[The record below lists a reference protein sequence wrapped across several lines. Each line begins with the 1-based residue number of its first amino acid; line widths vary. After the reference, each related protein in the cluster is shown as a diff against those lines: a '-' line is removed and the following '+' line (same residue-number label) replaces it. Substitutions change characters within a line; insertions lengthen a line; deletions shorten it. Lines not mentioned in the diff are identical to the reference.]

1 MAAAKKGTVIFNTA
15 NAGITGKKFGIEKL
29 TCDYNAVGRKYK
41 VELHGD
47 WTDLDAVAKL
57 IVGDST
63 TAGNQNLKTLLAN
76 MDTTLA
82 AIIPDT
88 GVICRTPQ
96 LNTEKGATFSTLT
109 VIAEEGLQEGGKF
122 VGGAMDDSAALLA
135 SGYVLPADTTF
146 RFVWEPNDVELL
158 YGLPFRPEYKW
169 DLTND
174 LKSFDFPANSQLP
187 HGVPYDNPSATDNQ
201 PGFATNIDDLVAAL
215 GYDPDT
221 MTEAALCNIWREGG
235 ITEPQRG
242 AIYQY
247 LIASGSGT
255 GTFEYAE
262 RILRG
267 ETSYRYWIPHVSVI
281 RRYRTPPDT
290 SAYPSPGASGGAYD
304 TNGPPLWTDAPD
316 FDAWD
321 NDYIY
326 LCTGPQVEFS
336 GEFWT
341 VECQWSGFLDF
352 DSDLYGNP
360 SA

>member
-1 MAAAKKGTVIFNTA
+1 MGAQIVGTKIWNTDDA
-15 NAGITGKKFGIEKL
+15 SISGKMVTVEKF
-29 TCDYNAVGRKYK
+29 TCDYNATGRKFK
-41 VELHGD
+41 LEIKGD
-47 WTDLDAVAKL
+47 WTDLDDIASQ
-57 IVGDST
+57 IVGNST
-63 TAGNQNLKTLLAN
+63 TAGNQNLKDLLTN
-76 MDTTLA
+76 MDTTLS
-82 AIIPDT
+82 AIIPAT
-88 GVICRTPQ
+88 GIICRTPQ
-96 LNTEKGATFSTLT
+96 LNTQAAGTMAILT
-109 VIAEEGLQEGGKF
+109 VFAEEGLQEGGKF
-122 VGGAMDDSAALLA
+122 VGGAMDDSAALKA
-135 SGYVLPADTTF
+135 SGDVLPADTTF

-158 YGLPFRPEYKW
+158 YGLPFRPNYKW

-174 LKSFDFPANSQLP
+174 LENFDFPANPQLP

-215 GYDPDT
+215 GCDPDT

-304 TNGPPLWTDAPD
+304 TNGPPSWTDAPD
-316 FDAWD
+316 TDKWE
-321 NDYIY
+321 NDYTY

-360 SA
+360 SE